1 MRVILHKKW
10 CWHLYLSNARAP
22 KYGLSDSAPK
32 FELSVQGR
40 EGAGFFGRKT
50 REFERSTL
58 HSVRNKYEKKPIL
71 VERPA

>member
-1 MRVILHKKW
+1 MACR
-10 CWHLYLSNARAP
+10 N
-22 KYGLSDSAPK
+22 SAPK

>member
-1 MRVILHKKW
+1 MVLAFVFVKRTSAKIWPV
-10 CWHLYLSNARAP
+10 
-22 KYGLSDSAPK
+22 GSAPK

-71 VERPA
+71 VVLPA